1 VHSLPARSFVV
12 AASVAAAS
20 VYLLGCAR
28 QETVSQTPAT
38 MRIGLGAP
46 QGSTRGTGARAVVNL
61 LKSDAWLG
69 SRPDGRIAERVAI
82 SWNWDTAGTTLHL
95 KIRPGVYFHDGTL
108 LTPEI
113 AAEALSKAAKRANFE
128 ASSFSSV
135 TSITPSGA
143 DGVDIHLKERNA
155 FVLPDLTAVM
165 VVKPDNPDV
174 GTGPFQV
181 ERVDD
186 QGGVLN
192 VFPKYYRGRPAL
204 ARITVTNYPTQR
216 NAWTAL
222 MRDDIDMLYEVS
234 RDAVEFVKA
243 ETTVKSYSFSRPYY
257 IPLVFNVRNPILR
270 NPEVRKAIN
279 EALDRDAL
287 VRDGMGGRGK
297 PADGPIWPQN
307 WAYSPPATFFSF
319 DPVSAKARLDKVR
332 SELDRKPDASGPRR
346 LAFTCLVFAN
356 DTRFERLAALVQKQ
370 LADVGVDMKLQ
381 PVPEKELVP
390 RLQNGEFD
398 AFLFEFAGRS
408 LKWVYD
414 FWRYHEGG
422 MNNTGYRAADAV
434 LDRLRGALSDEEVR
448 SGVVDL
454 QRVLHDDPPA
464 AFLVW
469 QEQTRAVSAKFDVVA
484 EANRDILTNL
494 WQWHLTTAS
503 KQASR

>member
-1 VHSLPARSFVV
+1 
-12 AASVAAAS
+12 
-20 VYLLGCAR
+20 
-28 QETVSQTPAT
+28 

-46 QGSTRGTGARAVVNL
+46 QGGTPGTGARAVVNL
-61 LKSDAWLG
+61 LKSDPWLS
-69 SRPDGRIAERVAI
+69 SRPDGRIAERIAVG
-82 SWNWDTAGTTLHL
+82 WTWDAAGTTLHL
-95 KIRPGVYFHDGTL
+95 KLRRGVYFHDGTL

-113 AAEALSKAAKRANFE
+113 ASEALRKAASRANFE

-135 TSITPSGA
+135 SSITPSGTDA
-143 DGVDIHLKERNA
+143 VDIHLKERNA

-165 VVKPDNPDV
+165 VVKPDNPNI

-181 ERVDD
+181 EKVDD
-186 QGGVLN
+186 QGGVLT
-192 VFPKYYRGRPAL
+192 VFPKYYRGHPAL

-222 MRDDIDMLYEVS
+222 MRGDIDMLYEVS
-234 RDAVEFVKA
+234 RDAAEFVKA
-243 ETTVKSYSFSRPYY
+243 ETTVKSYSFPRPYY

-279 EALDRDAL
+279 EALDREAL
-287 VRDGMGGRGK
+287 VRDGMGGRGN

-307 WAYSPPATFFSF
+307 WAYSPPATPFVF
-319 DPVSAKARLDKVR
+319 DPIDAKLRLDKVR
-332 SELDRKPDASGPRR
+332 AQNDRKPGVNGPRR

-356 DTRFERLAALVQKQ
+356 DTRFERLAANVQKQ

-390 RLQNGEFD
+390 RLQNGDFD
-398 AFLFEFAGRS
+398 AFLFEMAGRS

-422 MNNTGYRAADAV
+422 MNNTGYRSADAV
-434 LDRLRGALSDEEVR
+434 LDRIRGALSDEDVR
-448 SGVVDL
+448 SGVAEL

-469 QEQTRAVSAKFDVVA
+469 QEQTRAVSTKFDVAA
-484 EANRDILTNL
+484 EPKRDILTNL
-494 WQWHLTTAS
+494 WQWRLAPAAT
-503 KQASR
+503 QVSR